1 MAAGHSQ
8 TVNAGNGLLPNGHAS
23 SVPALQSASCGNAQQ
38 QQQQAQDMLADAQ
51 QPARQWDR
59 AANVQAPSALA
70 SVGSSRQP
78 SQSGRSVKFAATVPD
93 SEDGSNCGDSNQRL
107 TGSDGGAAGSSKRS
121 MPRRSVSSSALRSSA
136 PSNEFSEAVLAKQ
149 ADILRSNK
157 AGKLRLRRGGLDT
170 SFAALQDALA
180 QDAQPMEHVATRV
193 SKLSVSWN
201 LG

>member
-1 MAAGHSQ
+1 M
-8 TVNAGNGLLPNGHAS
+8 NAGSGPLLNGHANP
-23 SVPALQSASCGNAQQ
+23 VPALQAASCGSAQQ

-70 SVGSSRQP
+70 GAGSSRQP

-107 TGSDGGAAGSSKRS
+107 TGSDGGAAGSSKPSKRS

-136 PSNEFSEAVLAKQ
+136 PINEVSQAVLAKQ

-180 QDAQPMEHVATRV
+180 QDAEAMEHVATRV
-193 SKLSVSWN
+193 STPSSPWM
-201 LG
+201 